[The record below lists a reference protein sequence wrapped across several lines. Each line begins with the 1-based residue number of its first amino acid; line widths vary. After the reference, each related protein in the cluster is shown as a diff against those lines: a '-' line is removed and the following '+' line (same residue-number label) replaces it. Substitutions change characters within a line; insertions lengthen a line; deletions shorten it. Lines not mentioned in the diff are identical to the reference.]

1 MNEIQILFKSPKLI
15 SCSVK
20 YVLIICFL
28 TGARFTAWYSFIL
41 NWTYSKTVGT
51 VLQIAWFAVIEL
63 IIIQVTSAFAYM
75 LLHNKMKFKRFFSFM
90 HFKYFKFNFLITITY
105 ALFFGGCTFVVNY
118 FRFSISKEHFDRVR
132 VYIFALFLLIL
143 NAFKLIFAYFRAEN
157 ANGNL
162 KSITK
167 SFFDFLAKNI
177 KETALFII
185 KFIPWI
191 VGYIFLIMAF
201 NKTDF
206 EMVVYVMLNSCLYG
220 LGIFFFP
227 CCILGLHKLARPTK
241 DQYKTQPLL

>member
-1 MNEIQILFKSPKLI
+1 MNEIKPLFKYPNMI

-28 TGARFTAWYSFIL
+28 TGVRFTAWYSFIL
-41 NWTYSKTVGT
+41 NWTYSETVGT
-51 VLQIAWFAVIEL
+51 VLQFAWFVVIEL

-75 LLHNKMKFKRFFSFM
+75 ILHNKMKFKRFFSFM
-90 HFKYFKFNFLITITY
+90 HFKYFKFNSFTALTY
-105 ALFFGGCTFVVNY
+105 ALFLGGCTFALNRL
-118 FRFSISKEHFDRVR
+118 RFSSRPENFNRGII
-132 VYIFALFLLIL
+132 YAYALILLIL
-143 NAFKLIFAYFRAEN
+143 NAFKLIFAYFRAEK
-157 ANGNL
+157 ANENL
-162 KSITK
+162 KNVTK

-177 KETALFII
+177 KKTALFII

-191 VGYIFLIMAF
+191 IAYIFLIIVF

-227 CCILGLHKLARPTK
+227 CYILSFHKLVCSAK
-241 DQYKTQPLL
+241 K